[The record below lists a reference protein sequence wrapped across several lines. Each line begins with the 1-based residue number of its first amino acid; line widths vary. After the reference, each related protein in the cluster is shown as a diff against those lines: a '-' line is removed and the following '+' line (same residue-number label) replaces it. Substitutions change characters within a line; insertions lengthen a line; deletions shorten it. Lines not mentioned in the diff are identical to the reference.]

1 MENNME
7 KIEVAEVNPSNAE
20 AVIDAVRKSNEKV
33 NINPNCIYYECI
45 ENGFCDRCNRK
56 CDGIIKAK
64 GVRAQVMDE
73 SKMCLKVLGDPIV
86 PVRPRSL
93 RQTGRSRKILLNP
106 LSLVFS
112 CRTGRTGLTGPTG
125 LTCLTC
131 LTGPTGPTGLT
142 CLTGLT
148 RLTRLTG
155 LTRPTCPIKIIPS
168 SCCST

>member
-86 PVRPRSL
+86 YYVSPEEGDRMVNGSKAAYVTFSIGREEMDKFLDDKEQKYKIKLFVGVRNDKDKKE
-93 RQTGRSRKILLNP
+93 G
-106 LSLVFS
+106 
-112 CRTGRTGLTGPTG
+112 
-125 LTCLTC
+125 
-131 LTGPTGPTGLT
+131 
-142 CLTGLT
+142 
-148 RLTRLTG
+148 
-155 LTRPTCPIKIIPS
+155 
-168 SCCST
+168 